1 MPRDDTSPPSGPPW
15 TPAGSSFR
23 AVLLGTQAS
32 QVGARGVPGEQSGR
46 RPGLRDTK
54 AVSSKGPL
62 GRRYE
67 GLPLSVGLLETGS
80 SRQTLSHLGPTT
92 KKWCCGHNLA
102 GRRARHS
109 ATLARPGGHSP
120 ACQAGLW
127 SVRGESPGLQV
138 HVPPPAGPHRAELCQ
153 QNQSLVAEAESGQEQ
168 EQGRVW
174 GRGWAWLTGPTRTTL
189 PPQTY
194 SV

>member
-62 GRRYE
+62 GRCYE
-67 GLPLSVGLLETGS
+67 GLPLSVGLGNWKQAPADKRFL
-80 SRQTLSHLGPTT
+80 TLDPQQRSGAVGITL
-92 KKWCCGHNLA
+92 LA
-102 GRRARHS
+102 GVHGTRPPWRGLGGTLLPARQASGASEASLPGCRSMCRPPLDPIGRSSASRTRAWWRRMRAGRS
-109 ATLARPGGHSP
+109 RSRG
-120 ACQAGLW
+120 ACGAGAGL
-127 SVRGESPGLQV
+127 G
-138 HVPPPAGPHRAELCQ
+138 
-153 QNQSLVAEAESGQEQ
+153 
-168 EQGRVW
+168 
-174 GRGWAWLTGPTRTTL
+174 
-189 PPQTY
+189 
-194 SV
+194 